1 VQVRDCQLQCNAV
14 FLAWISEGLNM
25 LRLEALRAF
34 VEVADHGN
42 IKGASERLFRTP
54 SALSMTLKQIED
66 RLGCPLFET
75 DRKSSLTDMGRFLYD
90 QSVALLRDYDRAMER
105 IAAQSKARSGRLRIA
120 SVPSV
125 ATMLLPDF
133 LQEFISTRP
142 DLDIDLVD
150 TDSADVR
157 LLVET
162 GQVDIGIAG
171 FAGDRP
177 GMATRP
183 IFRDPLMLVCRTDN
197 PLAAKGQILDWDDL
211 EGEAL
216 VLNEA
221 MRSLASDRFQQLILN
236 ARYAV
241 RNVASLIAVVR
252 AGMGVTLMPALAT
265 VNLPPNLTVRS
276 LRDPACM
283 RTVSLHWRLGRVPSP
298 IAQRFLQDFTLA
310 AQEMTKSFGLEPVV

>member
-1 VQVRDCQLQCNAV
+1 
-14 FLAWISEGLNM
+14 
-25 LRLEALRAF
+25 
-34 VEVADHGN
+34 
-42 IKGASERLFRTP
+42 
-54 SALSMTLKQIED
+54 
-66 RLGCPLFET
+66 
-75 DRKSSLTDMGRFLYD
+75 
-90 QSVALLRDYDRAMER
+90 
-105 IAAQSKARSGRLRIA
+105 
-120 SVPSV
+120 
-125 ATMLLPDF
+125 MLLPDF

-298 IAQRFLQDFTLA
+298 IAQRFLQDFTSA